1 MKKEMEK
8 TISRNVYKNLNL
20 KKKKKL
26 LLFFQILKRLNSLIS
41 STLHTISDLPNVI
54 KFINCHKFLSIS
66 KDCKKNPKYS
76 AVATHICHYFFVCLH
91 NKFRNIHKTFTQVG
105 TNQLQRGNRQF
116 KYNDYVIISF
126 VHHVPLMYKQ
136 HEY

>member
-20 KKKKKL
+20 KKKKKKL

-54 KFINCHKFLSIS
+54 KFINCYKFLSIS

-76 AVATHICHYFFVCLH
+76 AVATMSLFFCLL
-91 NKFRNIHKTFTQVG
+91 TQ
-105 TNQLQRGNRQF
+105 Q
-116 KYNDYVIISF
+116 ISE
-126 VHHVPLMYKQ
+126 HS
-136 HEY
+136 

>member
-20 KKKKKL
+20 KKKNI

-41 STLHTISDLPNVI
+41 STLHTISDIPNVI

-66 KDCKKNPKYS
+66 KDCKKNPQIFCSCYS
-76 AVATHICHYFFVCLH
+76 YMSLFFCLL
-91 NKFRNIHKTFTQVG
+91 TQ
-105 TNQLQRGNRQF
+105 Q
-116 KYNDYVIISF
+116 ISE
-126 VHHVPLMYKQ
+126 HS
-136 HEY
+136 